1 MDAFSRLIRS
11 SFVRDGTVM
20 ETSATTALRRLPRA
34 ALIYGLG
41 DLAPKAL
48 YFVLLPWYLKYL
60 PPGEFG
66 IIALASTF
74 TTLLGL
80 LLQLNLNGSV
90 FRYYLD
96 HTGEA
101 AQQKFVGTLLLFQVG
116 WAVLIVLTVQ
126 FFGG

>member
-1 MDAFSRLIRS
+1 MD
-11 SFVRDGTVM
+11 
-20 ETSATTALRRLPRA
+20 TSATTALRRLPRA

-74 TTLLGL
+74 STLLGL

-96 HTGEA
+96 QSGEDA
-101 AQQKFVGTLLLFQVG
+101 RQQLVGTLILFQVASSFTSAG
-116 WAVLIVLTVQ
+116 FSASSRPCAAFSPLERESGV
-126 FFGG
+126 GGLG